1 MTRYGANSFLSDAPV
16 FVGLDRF
23 HSADIAIATNWWTAY
38 PVSGLR
44 AVSRRPTSSRISSRG
59 FIPYPRSPCGR
70 ARRIDMDLRCL
81 VFTPWLAD
89 VLRSE
94 CGVDAFTFTYGTD
107 TETYTFGPF
116 DEREPGLVV
125 LYARR
130 ETPRRA
136 VELALA
142 GLNVVVEQRP
152 GTRVVLFGS
161 GTAVGASPSV
171 RGRRRSEAVGS
182 RSPLSL
188 GECRRGPVDDQSVA
202 R

>member
-1 MTRYGANSFLSDAPV
+1 MQLREEIRREFIPIHAPV

-38 PVSGLR
+38 PVSGLPR
-44 AVSRRPTSSRISSRG
+44 CLEKAYLVQDFEPWFHPVSAESMW
-59 FIPYPRSPCGR
+59 
-70 ARRIDMDLRCL
+70 ARETYDMHLRCL

-107 TETYTFGPF
+107 TDTYTFGPF
-116 DEREPGLVV
+116 YEREPGLVV

-152 GTRVVLFGS
+152 GTPRRAVRVRMRS
-161 GTAVGASPSV
+161 SV
-171 RGRRRSEAVGS
+171 PFRLRGHRRSEA
-182 RSPLSL
+182 RRISL
-188 GECRRGPVDDQSVA
+188 ASIGRRMSA
-202 R
+202 